1 MYHESIEGISAVY
14 SRKWGIPSMQ
24 GALVEYQISN
34 NQPLA
39 HTDFLW
45 GAYKPSCWWFECFE
59 LLRKFCLVGLPVL
72 TRQGTDEDSHIEDAY
87 GMLAVVLSL
96 VVYTV
101 GDPYSKQAD
110 KLLQIPVQVDLLL
123 FLICG
128 MLLNFAANHEGA
140 SAAMEVAVSV
150 LIIGTCA
157 PLFLV
162 LVWAVID
169 PHTIDAWAESSTVL
183 TKMRAQAAVVVNQDK
198 QMARLMDG
206 GRGGWR
212 GPRFLESAPAPPTD
226 DIRPGKHGLLW
237 VLRWVSECFD
247 EDQKQGKLDLAGQQD
262 PDVNPESYSKFHMRI
277 AFCLFP
283 VLEKEVALFNLRNVQ
298 RPAGDDDLTQHEQHK
313 LEASLRKVFTKAAFD
328 VAVIS
333 ARLPRKHL
341 PRNHASDEESAFA
354 QQLELMGSISTV
366 LKRGA
371 APEERGTG
379 REHSSHERG
388 RGWSV
393 FGGDKQG
400 PHSEALGPGPREG
413 GTWGGS
419 NPMHPTCTEDRNTH
433 HASVEMDTAS
443 ETASNSHPPAKAEI
457 KDSHFRD
464 RLI

>member
-1 MYHESIEGISAVY
+1 MQRSFDEKMSPCAISVKAEQTAMTAGEYAAFLGMYHGSIEGISAVY

-24 GALVEYQISN
+24 GALVEFQISN

-183 TKMRAQAAVVVNQDK
+183 TKMRAQATVVVNQNK
-198 QMARLMDG
+198 QMARVTDG

-212 GPRFLESAPAPPTD
+212 GTRFLAPAPPTD

-237 VLRWVSECFD
+237 MLRWVSKCLD
-247 EDQKQGKLDLAGQQD
+247 EDEKQGKLDLAGQQD
-262 PDVNPESYSKFHMRI
+262 PESMLRSDVAKALRVSDMTSARFVSLLK
-277 AFCLFP
+277 
-283 VLEKEVALFNLRNVQ
+283 EKEKAL
-298 RPAGDDDLTQHEQHK
+298 
-313 LEASLRKVFTKAAFD
+313 
-328 VAVIS
+328 
-333 ARLPRKHL
+333 
-341 PRNHASDEESAFA
+341 
-354 QQLELMGSISTV
+354 
-366 LKRGA
+366 
-371 APEERGTG
+371 
-379 REHSSHERG
+379 
-388 RGWSV
+388 
-393 FGGDKQG
+393 GGDSG
-400 PHSEALGPGPREG
+400 GAIEALQATDLCP
-413 GTWGGS
+413 S
-419 NPMHPTCTEDRNTH
+419 NLLKK
-433 HASVEMDTAS
+433 S
-443 ETASNSHPPAKAEI
+443 K
-457 KDSHFRD
+457 
-464 RLI
+464 